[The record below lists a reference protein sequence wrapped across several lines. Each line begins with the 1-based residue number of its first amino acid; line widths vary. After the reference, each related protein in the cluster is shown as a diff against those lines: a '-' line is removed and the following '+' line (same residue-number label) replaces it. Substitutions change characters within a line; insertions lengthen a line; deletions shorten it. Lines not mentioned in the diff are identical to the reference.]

1 MCRTIIHVDMDAFYA
16 SIEQRDDPSLRGKPV
31 IVGGVTGQRG
41 VVSAASYEA
50 RRYGVHSAMPIKRAR
65 RLCPEGIFIQ
75 GDMKKYVAVSRQLHS
90 ILSSYTPLV
99 EALSLDEAFLD
110 VTAAIRLWGAAE
122 KIGREIKERVRN
134 ELDLTASVGIAPN
147 KFLAKMASDKDK
159 PDGLV
164 IINPGGEADF
174 LRDMPVR
181 TIHGV
186 GKVTSRRMGQL
197 GLHTIGQLAEMS
209 REELKRAFGK
219 YGERLYELSR
229 GIDENEVIPEAE
241 AKSISHEVTF
251 EFDIDDIG
259 EIRRTLGALSDRVG
273 ARLRQGQLVAGTI
286 GIKVRLADF
295 STMSRE
301 RSLAEPVDADNLIF
315 SAVWNLFQDVPR
327 GGQKIRLLGVAAS
340 NLEPPSGQLSLFG
353 ESGERTR
360 RAMNTIDS
368 IRKKFGNDAI
378 GRASQV
384 KPAGDI
390 HRKKPLRSG
399 KEHNG
404 G

>member
-1 MCRTIIHVDMDAFYA
+1 MDAFYA
-16 SIEQRDDPSLRGKPV
+16 SIEQRDNPSLRGKPV

-50 RRYGVHSAMPIKRAR
+50 RRYGVHSAMPVKRAR
-65 RLCPEGIFIQ
+65 RLCPDGIFIP
-75 GDMKKYVAVSRQLHS
+75 GDMEKYQAVSQQLHS

-99 EALSLDEAFLD
+99 EPLSLDEAFLD
-110 VTAAIRLWGAAE
+110 VTAGTRLWGAAD
-122 KIGREIKERVRN
+122 KIGREIKNRVRN

-147 KFLAKMASDKDK
+147 KFLAKMASDRDK

-164 IINPGGEADF
+164 IINPGEETDF

-181 TIHGV
+181 AIHGV
-186 GKVTSRRMGQL
+186 GKVMSRHMAEA
-197 GLHTIGQLAEMS
+197 GLRTVGQLAGMS
-209 REELKRAFGK
+209 RERLRTLFGK
-219 YGERLYELSR
+219 YGERLHELSR
-229 GIDENEVIPEAE
+229 GIDDDEVVPEAE

-251 EFDIDDIG
+251 EFDVDDTG

-273 ARLRQGQLVAGTI
+273 ARLRQGQLPAQTI

-295 STMSRE
+295 TTLSRE
-301 RSLAEPVDADNLIF
+301 RTLSEPVDADNLIF
-315 SAVWNLFQDVPR
+315 SAAWSLFQDVPR
-327 GGQKIRLLGVAAS
+327 GGQKIRLLGVVAS

-353 ESGERTR
+353 ETGERAR
-360 RAMNTIDS
+360 RAMSTIDT

-384 KPAGDI
+384 KPTGDI
-390 HRKKPLRSG
+390 RRNKPLRTG
-399 KEHNG
+399 KEHNSG
-404 G
+404 